1 MTQRVEGQEKSQ
13 ADSLFV
19 RFDKQAFTN
28 SGLCQR
34 IYILMKSLCTEGER
48 EREREREG
56 ESEREREREIER
68 ERGGEREGGGGRG
81 GERE

>member
-28 SGLCQR
+28 TGLCQR

-48 EREREREG
+48 ERETEREG
-56 ESEREREREIER
+56 EREREREREKER
-68 ERGGEREGGGGRG
+68 EREREENPNIQRPG
-81 GERE
+81 